1 VKTQL
6 KQEEIFIQNMKDNL
20 RKYLLSAG
28 YVLRQTKNFMEPSFL
43 FNMLTRQK
51 KKPLILI

>member
-6 KQEEIFIQNMKDNL
+6 KQEEIFIQNSDNL

-28 YVLRQTKNFMEPSFL
+28 YGDKQRILWNLP

-51 KKPLILI
+51 KKNR